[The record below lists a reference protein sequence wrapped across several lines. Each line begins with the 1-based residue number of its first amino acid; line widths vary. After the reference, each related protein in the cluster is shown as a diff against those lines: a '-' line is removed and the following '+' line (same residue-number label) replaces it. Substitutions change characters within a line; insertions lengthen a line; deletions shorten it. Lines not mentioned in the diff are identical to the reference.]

1 MGKTLSTKHQ
11 ILNNLKA
18 LNPNDRNL
26 VLGLEH
32 LNLEFVG
39 SLEIRI

>member
-1 MGKTLSTKHQ
+1 MGKILSTKHQ
-11 ILNNLKA
+11 IPNKSEA

-26 VLGLEH
+26 VLSLEH
-32 LNLEFVG
+32 LNLEFVW